1 MHPASC
7 SAASWLASSCRAV
20 EQRAYPTRIGLPA
33 GTSAAPESMAGPGD
47 HDLPG
52 GGLAAAGAAGAPSGG
67 VALGAGMALDG
78 GRRLLV
84 LVMEP
89 LSAVP
94 ASGWWPDAGTRHVR
108 PVTFRPGGGAGRRT
122 GSRC

>member
-1 MHPASC
+1 M
-7 SAASWLASSCRAV
+7 V
-20 EQRAYPTRIGLPA
+20 
-33 GTSAAPESMAGPGD
+33 
-47 HDLPG
+47 PG
-52 GGLAAAGAAGAPSGG
+52 GGLAAAGPAGAAGGG

-78 GRRLLV
+78 VLVGLSQPRGGGRLRDQPGETGSDVLV
-84 LVMEP
+84 GQGEVPLLVMEP

-94 ASGWWPDAGTRHVR
+94 ASGWWPDTGNRHVR